1 MKKLRNQMMKV
12 LLGIGVL
19 FICLCAVFSVKA
31 EAAETTPQITSPTIK
46 LNMTTIRLKKRQ
58 STTLFKVSGLAAGD
72 YVTGYKSSNTKIFT
86 VNRYGK
92 ITAKKKKGSATL
104 SVYLASGLVGKA
116 KVIVQSGT
124 VKTTKVS
131 VNTYNL
137 KLAKGQSY
145 RLTASK
151 YPLTSRQGIK
161 FYSSNKKIATV
172 SSNGTVTARQKGS
185 CKIYVKSGSKRRTV
199 NLSVLANSVP
209 IGDGNAF
216 LNTCR
221 VISNQIL
228 ADGNWIYSNSGIKKT
243 YKEARA
249 ASRRATNCA
258 HFVSMCVQEF
268 GGLNKGQTF
277 YGNMD
282 GEIKTSSSTMAVL
295 KTNYEIINVGKQPF
309 PTVQYMLRPGDI
321 CIWVGQHTNIYAG
334 TDASGNLCWF
344 DAGGSMTADGKHDS
358 GPFSRLYK
366 TASYK
371 NSRLSYILRVKN
383 KMVN

>member
-1 MKKLRNQMMKV
+1 MKKFRSQMTKV
-12 LLGIGVL
+12 LLGIGVFL
-19 FICLCAVFSVKA
+19 LCFCAAFSVKA
-31 EAAETTPQITSPTIK
+31 DAAQTVSQISSPTIK
-46 LNMTTIRLKKRQ
+46 LNMSTIRLKKRQ
-58 STTLFKVSGLAAGD
+58 STTQFKVSGLAAGD
-72 YVTGYKSSNTKIFT
+72 YVTGYSSSNKKIFT
-86 VNRYGK
+86 VNNYGK

-116 KVIVQSGT
+116 KVIVQNGP

-151 YPLTSRQGIK
+151 YPLTSKYGIK
-161 FYSSNKKIATV
+161 FSSSNKKIATV
-172 SSNGTVTARQKGS
+172 SRNGTVVAKKKGS
-185 CKIYVKSGSKRRTV
+185 CKIYVKSGNKRRTV
-199 NLSVLANSVP
+199 KVSVLANSVP
-209 IGDGNAF
+209 IGDGNLF
-216 LNTCR
+216 LSVCR
-221 VISNQIL
+221 NISNQIL
-228 ADGNWIYSNSGIKKT
+228 ADGNWIYSNSGTKKT
-243 YKEARA
+243 YKESRD

-258 HFVSMCVQEF
+258 HFVSICAQEF

-282 GEIKTSSSTMAVL
+282 GEIKASSSTMAVL
-295 KTNYEIINVGKQPF
+295 KTNYEIINVNKQPF
-309 PTVQYMLRPGDI
+309 PTVQYMLQPGDI

-344 DAGGSMTADGKHDS
+344 DAGGNMTADGRHDS

-366 TASYK
+366 TSSYK
-371 NSRLSYILRVKN
+371 NGRLSYILRVKN
-383 KMVN
+383 KMAN